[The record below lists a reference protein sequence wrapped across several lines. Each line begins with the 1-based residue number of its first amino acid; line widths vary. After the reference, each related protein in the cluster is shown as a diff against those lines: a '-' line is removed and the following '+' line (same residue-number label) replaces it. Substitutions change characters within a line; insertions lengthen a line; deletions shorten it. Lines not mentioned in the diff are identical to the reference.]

1 MRTDKNKLIIQYI
14 YSVKPIRLIVSG
26 GGTGGHIYPAL
37 AIATELKNKISGSEV
52 LFVGALGKME
62 MEKVPKA
69 GYQIKGV
76 WISGFQR
83 SLSLQNILFPLK
95 LIVSLFQAF
104 FIIKQF
110 KPTIVVGT
118 GGFASGPVLQVA
130 QWLGLPTL
138 IQEQNSYP
146 GITNRL
152 LSKKVD
158 SICVAFEGMDRFFP
172 LHKIKMTGNPIRSM
186 DLNVNSSKDAK
197 QFFGLDKNKKTL
209 AIIGGSLGAK
219 KINELIASKIEFIKH
234 LDLQILWQCGEL
246 YYEEFKNKAEESVV
260 IQPFVY
266 DMNQFYNAADFII
279 SRAGAGSLSELC
291 SVGKPLI
298 LIPSPNVTANHQF
311 HNADALARKGAA
323 MVIKENELP
332 AQFETVFTSLV
343 TDNEAQAKMSLA
355 LKSLAKTDA
364 SKAIVNEMIALL

>member
-110 KPTIVVGT
+110 KPNIVVGT

-343 TDNEAQAKMSLA
+343 TDNEAQEKMSLA

>member
-246 YYEEFKNKAEESVV
+246 YYEEFKNKAQESVV

-291 SVGKPLI
+291 CVGKPLI

>member
-219 KINELIASKIEFIKH
+219 KINELISSKIEFIKH

>member
-83 SLSLQNILFPLK
+83 SLLLQNILFPLK

-118 GGFASGPVLQVA
+118 GGFTSGPVLQVA

-246 YYEEFKNKAEESVV
+246 YYEEFKNKAQESVV

-266 DMNQFYNAADFII
+266 DMNQFYNAANFII

>member
-246 YYEEFKNKAEESVV
+246 YYEEFKNKAQESVV

-343 TDNEAQAKMSLA
+343 TDNEAQEKMSLA

>member
-343 TDNEAQAKMSLA
+343 TDNVAQEKMSLA

>member
-343 TDNEAQAKMSLA
+343 TDNEAKAKMSLA

>member
-1 MRTDKNKLIIQYI
+1 MRKDKNKLIIQYI

-343 TDNEAQAKMSLA
+343 TDNEAQEKMSLA

>member
-37 AIATELKNKISGSEV
+37 AISTELKNKISGSEV

-246 YYEEFKNKAEESVV
+246 YYEEFKNKAQESVV